1 MKNGAWKE
9 VVSLGN
15 LVKKKKTKKLV
26 MAIYRM
32 GMKEGIHRFKRLG
45 GVVKTRV
52 NPFLLRNKAGMFT

>member
-1 MKNGAWKE
+1 MKNGAWKK
-9 VVSLGN
+9 VVSLAN
-15 LVKKKKTKKLV
+15 LVKKKTKKLV